1 MSVMAVAHSRSEA
14 PVHSK
19 ATPLSNVVEIVAML
33 LIPLAFIGAFSSDD
47 RQHRTGLG
55 IFVAIAVSF
64 VVGTDALMGCVVAL
78 GSVACVNGP
87 SMFVVRASRCR
98 KGAGQ
103 PAPRRVIVE

>member
-1 MSVMAVAHSRSEA
+1 M
-14 PVHSK
+14 
-19 ATPLSNVVEIVAML
+19 
-33 LIPLAFIGAFSSDD
+33 
-47 RQHRTGLG
+47 G

-103 PAPRRVIVE
+103 LLLGESLSNRRSLARGRELDEKRFR